1 MAINRTEDTHDSHD
15 TSERLQFSPALR
27 KAGWC
32 LAFDADWAKLMTSAL
47 SKGLICRDC
56 LLAGHYGFSE
66 QDARLLAPAC
76 PSCGGRRV
84 VLHDELFSLTMAHVD
99 CDAFYCSVE
108 KRDNPDLIDK
118 PVIVGGGDRGVVAA
132 ACYVARQYGIRSA
145 MPSWQARKACPD
157 LVVIKPRMS
166 HYQHVGRQIRQMML
180 SLTPLVQPL
189 SVDEAFLDLT
199 GTQKL
204 HKKSPAEVLAA
215 FQQRVRSEIGV
226 TVSVGLAQNKSMAKI
241 ASDQDKPDGYYVIG
255 QAEAQSWLQDKPVQI
270 LFGLGKVTTKKLN
283 AAGLHKCS
291 DIVACPS
298 SRLRTLLG
306 RDSERVKQLACG
318 IDPRIVETSRAAK
331 SISSETTFAHDMSAL
346 PDLLSIAETLA
357 QSVSQR
363 LKEQQMDAVN
373 VTVKLKRPNHQLLT
387 RTKRLDRPT
396 QMAHRLFEVAS
407 ELITKEARPDKS
419 WRLLGVGVSVRD
431 ESADSPDRAEPGPD
445 LFDHPDQDDGH
456 RQDRLEQALDSVRT
470 KLGAELVKTG
480 RRFSFDARKQKK
492 DTE

>member
-1 MAINRTEDTHDSHD
+1 
-15 TSERLQFSPALR
+15 
-27 KAGWC
+27 
-32 LAFDADWAKLMTSAL
+32 MTPAL
-47 SKGLICRDC
+47 SKGFICRDC
-56 LLAGHYGFSE
+56 LLAGHYGFAGKEEGLSV
-66 QDARLLAPAC
+66 PAC
-76 PSCGGRRV
+76 PSCGGKRV
-84 VLHDELFSLTMAHVD
+84 VLHEELFSLTMAHID

-108 KRDNPDLIDK
+108 KRDNPALADK

-157 LVVIKPRMS
+157 LIVIKPRMS
-166 HYQHVGRQIRQMML
+166 HYQQVGRQIRQMML

-215 FQQRVRSEIGV
+215 FQQQVRSEVGV

-241 ASDQDKPDGYYVIG
+241 ASDQDKPDGFYVIG
-255 QAEAQSWLQDKPVQI
+255 QAEAQSWLQDRPAQI

-283 AAGLHKCS
+283 AAGLHKCG
-291 DIVACPS
+291 DIAACPAS
-298 SRLRTLLG
+298 QLRTLLG

-318 IDPRIVETSRAAK
+318 IDPRMVETSRAAK
-331 SISSETTFAHDMSAL
+331 SISSETTFAQDISAL
-346 PDLLSIAETLA
+346 PDLLSIAESLA

-363 LKEQQMDAVN
+363 LKQQQMEAVN

-387 RTKRLDRPT
+387 RTKQLNRPT
-396 QMAHRLFEVAS
+396 QMAHRLFDVAS
-407 ELITKEARPDKS
+407 ELIKTEASPDKK
-419 WRLLGVGVSVRD
+419 WRLLGVGVSVR
-431 ESADSPDRAEPGPD
+431 EVGGADTFGAEPGLD
-445 LFDHPDQDDGH
+445 LFEQSQQAVGQ
-456 RQDRLEQALDSVRT
+456 RQDRLEEALDSVRT

-480 RRFSFDARKQKK
+480 RRFSFEARKQKK
-492 DTE
+492 PPDNSGNEQA

>member
-1 MAINRTEDTHDSHD
+1 MAG
-15 TSERLQFSPALR
+15 RLLVPFAAQAR
-27 KAGWC
+27 
-32 LAFDADWAKLMTSAL
+32 LMAAAL
-47 SKGLICRDC
+47 SKGFICRDC
-56 LLAGHYGFSE
+56 LLAGHYGFAGQGEGLSV
-66 QDARLLAPAC
+66 PAC
-76 PSCGGRRV
+76 PSCGGSRV
-84 VLHDELFSLTMAHVD
+84 VLHEELFSLTMAHID

-108 KRDNPDLIDK
+108 KRDNPALADK

-145 MPSWQARKACPD
+145 MPSWQARKACPE

-189 SVDEAFLDLT
+189 SIDEAFLDLT

-226 TVSVGLAQNKSMAKI
+226 SVSVGLAQNKSMAKI
-241 ASDQDKPDGYYVIG
+241 ASDQDKPDGYYIIG
-255 QAEAQSWLQDKPVQI
+255 QAEAKNWLQDRPVQI

-283 AAGLHKCS
+283 AAGLHNCGDIADCS
-291 DIVACPS
+291 SAQ
-298 SRLRTLLG
+298 LRTLLG

-318 IDPRIVETSRAAK
+318 IDPRVVETSRAAK
-331 SISSETTFAHDMSAL
+331 SISSETTFAQNMAAL

-363 LKEQQMDAVN
+363 LKEQQMEAVN

-387 RTKRLDRPT
+387 RTKRLNKPT

-407 ELITKEARPDKS
+407 ELIEKEASPDKA
-419 WRLLGVGVSVRD
+419 WRLLGVGVSVR
-431 ESADSPDRAEPGPD
+431 EEGAAGAFEAEPEPGLFDSPDE
-445 LFDHPDQDDGH
+445 DDGQ
-456 RQDRLEQALDSVRT
+456 RQDRLEEALDSVRT
-470 KLGAELVKTG
+470 KLGEQLVKTG
-480 RRFSFDARKQKK
+480 RRFSFEARKHKK
-492 DTE
+492 SPNTPNSG